1 LAALGFQVRQGAAVS
16 VSPVTPPPGFESVRD
31 GRLQL
36 LVRADVQSW
45 LVPLLRAARDGWA
58 GYATRPLAGG
68 RGGARIVPVH
78 QVVVRP
84 YRRGGL
90 PARLLHD
97 TYFGWYPRPFRELCV
112 LATLHQR
119 GAPVVEVYG
128 AAVAWVTPACYRG
141 WLATRYVDGARTF
154 WEWASAP
161 PPAAP
166 SATAGKT
173 VFRDIGRAIR
183 RLHDC
188 GGRHPDLNA
197 NNILLA
203 PRAGVLFLDFDRAR
217 LAAANGTP
225 PARDLDRLWRS
236 LRKLDPQGRWV
247 TAADFDL
254 LRTAYGEGPQC
265 G

>member
-1 LAALGFQVRQGAAVS
+1 MSR
-16 VSPVTPPPGFESVRD
+16 VTPPPGFEWVQD
-31 GRLQL
+31 DRLHM

-45 LVPLLRAARDGWA
+45 LTPLLRATREEWA
-58 GYATRPLAGG
+58 GYATRPLVGG
-68 RGGARIVPVH
+68 RGGACIVPAH

-97 TYFGWYPRPFRELCV
+97 TYFGWNPRPFRELCV
-112 LATLHQR
+112 TAALRAR

-128 AAVAWVTPACYRG
+128 AAVVWRIPACYRG

-154 WEWASAP
+154 WEWAAAARSA
-161 PPAAP
+161 
-166 SATAGKT
+166 SAGGQ

-188 GGRHPDLNA
+188 GARHPDLNA

-203 PRAGVLFLDFDRAR
+203 PSAGVLFIDFDRAR
-217 LAAANGTP
+217 LAAGNGAAP
-225 PARDLDRLWRS
+225 VRDLDRLWRS
-236 LRKLDPQGRWV
+236 LRKLDPESRHV
-247 TAADFDL
+247 TAADFAL
-254 LRTAYGEGPQC
+254 LRAAYWDASTCE
-265 G
+265 